1 MAPWEKF
8 NPTEQPLVVKPCPPC
23 KHPVS
28 RLDTCVSILQCFSML
43 RLALLVVGYSVIVT
57 LTGLPIGYSV
67 IVALTDLLIGCS
79 VIVALTVSSYKTCL
93 HSLQAV

>member
-8 NPTEQPLVVKPCPPC
+8 DPAEQPVVVKPCPPC

-28 RLDTCVSILQCFSML
+28 RLDTAIVQNNITLISGLHVEYNVIVILTGL
-43 RLALLVVGYSVIVT
+43 PIGYSIIVI

-67 IVALTDLLIGCS
+67 IVTLTCCPH
-79 VIVALTVSSYKTCL
+79 SS
-93 HSLQAV
+93 QAV